1 MNSVVYKLSDSVL
14 MRIVQILQESILTGV
29 DLVDLMRQMELT
41 ASSMTENGKEY
52 LELTLEYVKLYES
65 NLQKLLDVAENHASE
80 QNVVRVFDAWAY
92 AE

>member
-80 QNVVRVFDAWAY
+80 QNVVRVFDA
-92 AE
+92 